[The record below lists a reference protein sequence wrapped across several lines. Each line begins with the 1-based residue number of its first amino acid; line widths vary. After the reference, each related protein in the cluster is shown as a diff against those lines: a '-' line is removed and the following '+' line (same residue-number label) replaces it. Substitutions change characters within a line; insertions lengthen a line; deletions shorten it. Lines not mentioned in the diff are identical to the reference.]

1 MRNIKSNRQ
10 LDYSKFDTDMTAFV
24 NDNNIKSP
32 SDYLIVTSIKERIT
46 YIFEKEGEMWVLIY
60 RWSCTVGKP
69 STPTIKGVF
78 AVGVKYPAITSEGS
92 RVFVKYAVNLN
103 KKIAFL
109 SLIFIIKQMKAIQDV
124 IVKIVPKIFPMEYK
138 IK

>member
-60 RWSCTVGKP
+60 RCS
-69 STPTIKGVF
+69 
-78 AVGVKYPAITSEGS
+78 
-92 RVFVKYAVNLN
+92 
-103 KKIAFL
+103 
-109 SLIFIIKQMKAIQDV
+109 
-124 IVKIVPKIFPMEYK
+124 
-138 IK
+138 